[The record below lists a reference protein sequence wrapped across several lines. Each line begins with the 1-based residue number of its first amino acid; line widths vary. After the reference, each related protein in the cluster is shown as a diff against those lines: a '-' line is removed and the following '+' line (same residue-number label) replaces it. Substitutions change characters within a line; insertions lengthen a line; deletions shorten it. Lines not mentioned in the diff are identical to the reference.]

1 MNDLVSRQE
10 ALDEIDKN
18 RQTLLSLGMNVEE
31 YVLFHYCRRVIED
44 LPTIDAVP
52 VVRCKDCKRH
62 NAKAGKLYRCDLRNV
77 WQDGD
82 FFCANGERSEE

>member
-1 MNDLVSRQE
+1 MNDLIDRQA

-52 VVRCKDCKRH
+52 VVRCKDCRRQWGSAQNVRTLITTKSPGR
-62 NAKAGKLYRCDLRNV
+62 RCGRKDNV
-77 WQDGD
+77 
-82 FFCANGERSEE
+82 